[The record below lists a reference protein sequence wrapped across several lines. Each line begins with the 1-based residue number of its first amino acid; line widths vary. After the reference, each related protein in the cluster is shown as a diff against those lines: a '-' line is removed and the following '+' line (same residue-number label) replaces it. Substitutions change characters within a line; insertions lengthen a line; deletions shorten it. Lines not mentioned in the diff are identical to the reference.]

1 MTAARRLGELL
12 DLIQGEY
19 LELPGLRL
27 SGAQAGQ
34 IWDTDG
40 ATCSEL
46 LAALVDVRLL
56 RRVPGRR
63 AVKRERPSKA
73 RH

>member
-27 SGAQAGQ
+27 SGAEPGQ
-34 IWDTDG
+34 VWDIDG
-40 ATCSEL
+40 AARSEL
-46 LAALVDVRLL
+46 LAALVDVRFL
-56 RRVPGRR
+56 RRLPGSR